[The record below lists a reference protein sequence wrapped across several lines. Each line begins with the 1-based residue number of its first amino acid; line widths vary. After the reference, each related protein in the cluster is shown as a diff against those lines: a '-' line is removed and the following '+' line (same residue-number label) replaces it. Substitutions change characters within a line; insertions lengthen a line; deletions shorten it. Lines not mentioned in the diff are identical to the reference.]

1 MDRFSQAIS
10 SAVPTGPRTNNANG
24 RDSPNQA
31 ISTAANSNF
40 AAILEEKRRRTLVL
54 RNVPEAA
61 AATPSHR
68 QLADEAF
75 TTSVLDSLN
84 LQVRP
89 IAIFRLGKPSPEKPR
104 FLMVELPTR
113 SHLVEALRN
122 GCLLKECD
130 DYKHIYVGQSMTREE
145 RQKWSAQRIQR
156 RQSSTQATLLLPSQP
171 AAIQPPVEAQPQP
184 TSPIATADMETDND
198 PSQDIMTPE
207 QQAVY
212 DQGMAL
218 IRATMMDL
226 RDRYIKM
233 ATGIHNARAK
243 FCKANPKYKPRPPP
257 IPAQLKLANLN
268 AKPTLDKD
276 VDAAYD
282 SYKDKLQKWCT
293 QQNIPIGTM
302 LD

>member
-40 AAILEEKRRRTLVL
+40 AAILDEKRRRTLVL

-61 AATPSHR
+61 DATPSHR
-68 QLADEAF
+68 QLADEAL
-75 TTSVLDSLN
+75 TTSVLDALD

-89 IAIFRLGKPSPEKPR
+89 IAIFRLGNPSPEKPR

-122 GCLLKECD
+122 GSLLKESV
-130 DYKHIYVGQSMTREE
+130 YKHIYVGQSMTREE

-156 RQSSTQATLLLPSQP
+156 RQSSTQATLPLPSQP
-171 AAIQPPVEAQPQP
+171 AATQPAVETQPQP
-184 TSPIATADMETDND
+184 TSQVATPEMETAND
-198 PSQDIMTPE
+198 PPQDKMTPE

-212 DQGMAL
+212 DKGMAL
-218 IRATMMDL
+218 IRATMVDL

-243 FCKANPKYKPRPPP
+243 FCKANPKYKPRPPA

>member
-40 AAILEEKRRRTLVL
+40 AAILDEKRRRTLVL

-61 AATPSHR
+61 DATPSHR
-68 QLADEAF
+68 QLADEAL
-75 TTSVLDSLN
+75 TTSVLDALD

-89 IAIFRLGKPSPEKPR
+89 IAIFRLGNPSPEKPR

-122 GCLLKECD
+122 GSLLKESV
-130 DYKHIYVGQSMTREE
+130 YKHIYVGQSMTREE

-156 RQSSTQATLLLPSQP
+156 RQSSTQATLPLPSQP
-171 AAIQPPVEAQPQP
+171 AATQPAVETQPQP
-184 TSPIATADMETDND
+184 TSQVATPEMETAND
-198 PSQDIMTPE
+198 PPQDKMTPE
-207 QQAVY
+207 QQAV
-212 DQGMAL
+212 
-218 IRATMMDL
+218 
-226 RDRYIKM
+226 YIKM

-243 FCKANPKYKPRPPP
+243 FCKANPKYKPRPPA